1 MVDRAIS
8 AAIAEADRLRE
19 DGVTAKELDE
29 SRAAAIGS
37 LVLSMEDQ
45 MGIAFVLR
53 DTELFD
59 LGLDFPDRFPVAIR
73 AVTPEQVQT
82 AARKF
87 IHPDRLVQIV
97 VTPLQP

>member
-1 MVDRAIS
+1 
-8 AAIAEADRLRE
+8 
-19 DGVTAKELDE
+19 
-29 SRAAAIGS
+29 
-37 LVLSMEDQ
+37 MEDQ

-53 DTELFD
+53 DTEFFD

-73 AVTPEQVQT
+73 AVTPERIQA

-97 VTPLQP
+97 VTPPQP

>member
-1 MVDRAIS
+1 
-8 AAIAEADRLRE
+8 
-19 DGVTAKELDE
+19 VTANELDE

-53 DTELFD
+53 DTELFN
-59 LGLDFPDRFPVAIR
+59 LGLDFPERFPIALR
-73 AVTPEQVQT
+73 AVTPERAQA
-82 AARKF
+82 AARTF